1 MYRPENQY
9 RCTIIRGKSQTEMED
24 LLPLYANIVHKY
36 CPCNEDAF
44 RRSAFSDLSF
54 ALFHVRDYATLSENN
69 LKTVKNHYTEIMG
82 VLLNLFYPVY
92 DADAN
97 EIIIHESESCRYLV
111 EHSDFPTFFKNL
123 CLNFQFPNGEK
134 KATVVK
140 DEVEL
145 GIKLKPFCYVV
156 KLLYIAQNNKQLLS
170 KQEIGY
176 YVLNNL
182 DVLQGKVPAQEV
194 YDRIMS
200 DRANGVKR
208 PKLTGSNEWQHIK
221 EQFNLL
227 ELANIIDHDSERIWL
242 NKDEA
247 NAIAL
252 FIKSL
257 KTPYFDVMS
266 YNLSSIDGRKLM
278 LQEWKEYNGRFNME
292 LLSLDAPALS
302 ISSRDELKVAK
313 TAIKSTTDLGDEG
326 EALVFKLE
334 QDRVRAFKERLV
346 NKVLLLGKTK
356 GLGYDIASI
365 EANENPNNPE
375 FARYIEVKATKRTT
389 RPSFNQ
395 TWADSL
401 NITRK
406 EWIAAEQFGNAYNIY
421 RVYFTKTETI
431 VVRIQNPFALSKD
444 GKIEVVPTIYQMDF
458 GADVLQIRYPLQ

>member
-1 MYRPENQY
+1 MYNPENQY

-36 CPCNEDAF
+36 CPCNEDVF
-44 RRSAFSDLSF
+44 RRSAYSDLSY
-54 ALFHVRDYATLSENN
+54 ALFHVRDYSSLSENN

-82 VLLNLFYPVY
+82 VLLNLFYPVF
-92 DADAN
+92 DNDAN
-97 EIIIHESESCRYLV
+97 EIIIHESESCRYLID
-111 EHSDFPTFFKNL
+111 HSDFPTFFKNL

-140 DEVEL
+140 DEVDL
-145 GIKLKPFCYVV
+145 GIKIKPFCYVI
-156 KLLYIAQNNKQLLS
+156 KLLFIAQSNKQLLS

-182 DVLQGKVPAQEV
+182 DVLRGKVPAQEV

-200 DRANGVKR
+200 DRRDGVKR
-208 PKLTGSNEWQHIK
+208 NKLSGSNEWQHIK

-227 ELANIIDHDSERIWL
+227 ELANLIEHDSERIWL
-242 NKDEA
+242 NSEES
-247 NAIAL
+247 NAIAF

-257 KTPYFDVMS
+257 NFPYFDVHS
-266 YNLSSIDGRKLM
+266 YNLSTIDGRKLM
-278 LQEWKEYNGRFNME
+278 LHEWKEYNGHFNKE
-292 LLSLDAPALS
+292 LLASDISS
-302 ISSRDELKVAK
+302 ISISTRDELKAAK

-326 EALVFKLE
+326 EAFVFKLE
-334 QDRVRAFKERLV
+334 QDRVRAYKERLV

-365 EANENPNNPE
+365 EADENPHNPE

-395 TWADSL
+395 TGADSL

-406 EWIAAEQFGNAYNIY
+406 EWIAAEQFGSAYNIY
-421 RVYFTKTETI
+421 RVYFTKSEVI
-431 VVRIQNPFALSKD
+431 VVRIQNPFALSQE
-444 GKIEVVPTIYQMDF
+444 GKIDVVPTIYQMDF
-458 GADVLQIRYPLQ
+458 GSDVIQNRYPI